1 MEDSSS
7 TATPETDAPDATEPQ
22 ARPLHEPPVEP
33 AGVRQLDPQ
42 YVALERAVGWI
53 VTASLSAGLLAA
65 TGVVWLTADLPRW
78 GSVLLIPGW
87 LLITIGIG
95 WFTYIWPDV
104 HYRHLSYVLDAEGIE
119 IRSGVWWREVVSV
132 PRSRV
137 QHIDVSQGPLE
148 RSYGLGRLVLY
159 TAGTDHSRVEL
170 PGLSH
175 AVALALRNHLLPRG
189 GDDAV

>member
-7 TATPETDAPDATEPQ
+7 TATPETDAPDVAEPQ
-22 ARPLHEPPVEP
+22 SGPPLVPQVEL

-42 YVALERAVGWI
+42 YVALARAVGWI
-53 VTASLSAGLLAA
+53 LTASVSAGLLAS
-65 TGVVWLTADLPRW
+65 TGAIWLTADLSRW
-78 GSVLLIPGW
+78 AAGLLLPGW
-87 LLITIGIG
+87 LLITVGIG
-95 WFTYIWPDV
+95 WFSHIWPDV
-104 HYRHLSYVLDAEGIE
+104 HYRHVSYVLDAEGIE

-159 TAGTDHSRVEL
+159 TAGTDHARVEL

-175 AVALALRNHLLPRG
+175 AVALVLRNHLLPRG